1 MCPSLCRVCGRPQ
14 LSVSLDDVQYYRG
27 LGFMWT
33 KIAEMVRIGRATL
46 YRFLEREGINSTG
59 KYCSISSSDLDH
71 AVTTIKQEHPN
82 DGEHLMAG
90 HLFSIG
96 IIVPRATLRASIH
109 RVDPF
114 NTAVRRSVTVRRR
127 VYHVEGPNSL
137 WHIDGHHKLIKWRF
151 VVHGGIDGFSRTIV
165 YLECSTNNP
174 SSSVL
179 AAFTNA
185 ISKYGVP
192 NKVRSD
198 RGGEN
203 VQVWQYN
210 YG

>member
-1 MCPSLCRVCGRPQ
+1 MLWLQ
-14 LSVSLDDVQYYRG
+14 L
-27 LGFMWT
+27 
-33 KIAEMVRIGRATL
+33 
-46 YRFLEREGINSTG
+46 
-59 KYCSISSSDLDH
+59 
-71 AVTTIKQEHPN
+71 KQEHPN
-82 DGEHLMAG
+82 DGERLMAS
-90 HLFSIG
+90 HLLSIG

-109 RVDPF
+109 QVDPF
-114 NTAVRRSVTVRRR
+114 NTAVRRSITVRRR

-165 YLECSTNNP
+165 YLECSTNTR

-203 VQVWQYN
+203 VQVWQYMVEHHQSQAAVLVGSSTHN
-210 YG
+210 KRIEHLWRDVYRCVGVIFADLFVTWRISRQPG